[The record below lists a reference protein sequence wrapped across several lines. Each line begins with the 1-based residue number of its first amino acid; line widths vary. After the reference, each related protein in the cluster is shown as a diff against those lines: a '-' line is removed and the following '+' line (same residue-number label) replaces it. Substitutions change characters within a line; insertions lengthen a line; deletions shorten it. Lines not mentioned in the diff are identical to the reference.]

1 MINRRLRGGMEGS
14 SLKSPPGRRVI
25 FPFWELDGTRR
36 HMTSPRRLGR
46 AHKENTPA
54 RCVAKTPDN
63 ESVQTYPCSADDVSV
78 PRLRKLR
85 VTSFLASCNDIAF
98 SALSFGL
105 FDFFFFFFGYTDVQ
119 LQNGSPPFPH
129 PEVCQFS
136 RVTYVTL
143 FRAFLILPVMEHC
156 WGRRF
161 SR

>member
-1 MINRRLRGGMEGS
+1 
-14 SLKSPPGRRVI
+14 
-25 FPFWELDGTRR
+25 
-36 HMTSPRRLGR
+36 MTSPRRLGR

-105 FDFFFFFFGYTDVQ
+105 FDFFFFFFWIY
-119 LQNGSPPFPH
+119 
-129 PEVCQFS
+129 
-136 RVTYVTL
+136 
-143 FRAFLILPVMEHC
+143 
-156 WGRRF
+156 RR
-161 SR
+161 SASKWIPALSTS